1 MKLRLPSNERLLTC
15 ACVLA
20 LVALALM
27 NWSLVS
33 PTVWPI
39 MIAIS
44 VGQVIGTA
52 SFALFLLVVARDLHV
67 ARTLRRAAPPAA
79 EPPRAE

>member
-1 MKLRLPSNERLLTC
+1 MKLRLPTNERLVAV

-27 NWSLVS
+27 NWSLLS

-44 VGQVIGTA
+44 LGQLIGTV
-52 SFALFLLVVARDLHV
+52 SFALFLLVVARDLGL
-67 ARTLRRAAPPAA
+67 ARALARLRKPPPAK
-79 EPPRAE
+79 

>member
-1 MKLRLPSNERLLTC
+1 MKLRLPRSEVLMVW

-20 LVALALM
+20 LLGLGLM
-27 NWSLVS
+27 LWSVFS

-44 VGQVIGTA
+44 AGQAIGTV
-52 SFALFLLVVARDLHV
+52 SFLLYLLVVARDLHV
-67 ARTLRRAAPPAA
+67 ERALRKQKPEGPP
-79 EPPRAE
+79 PT